1 MDQTSGGDWHSKA
14 EGAMTEVFAYTV
26 VAVVAA
32 VFLLQ
37 AREMR
42 SSDLCRLGANRFTRP
57 YA

>member
-1 MDQTSGGDWHSKA
+1 
-14 EGAMTEVFAYTV
+14 MTEVFAYTV

-42 SSDLCRLGANRFTRP
+42 SSDLCRLGANKFTRP
-57 YA
+57 YADRHSRCR

>member
-1 MDQTSGGDWHSKA
+1 
-14 EGAMTEVFAYTV
+14 MTEVFAYTVVAV